1 MNLGISIQEL
11 ALYGLVIAITCL
23 AIFIFTMIMH
33 HIKISKWYVRKFS
46 KKCLHDCECEICSE
60 SKSVIKHEHWF

>member
-33 HIKISKWYVRKFS
+33 TYPPIIFYYPQKLRINLEFS
-46 KKCLHDCECEICSE
+46 RSI
-60 SKSVIKHEHWF
+60 